1 MEVKLFQKSEKE
13 YGEYYKP
20 HLLEQYRLY
29 IQSAEKISD
38 RRQNANNHFLAINTV
53 LVSFLALSFDIDLFK
68 KMVIFRIILSIAGIL
83 ICMIFG
89 LLLNSYK
96 QLNSGKFKVI
106 HEIEQNIPLSLY
118 SYEWE
123 MLGKGK
129 NKKLYYPF
137 SHIELLIPWVF
148 GIVYVVL
155 MFILFF
161 YLCK

>member
-1 MEVKLFQKSEKE
+1 
-13 YGEYYKP
+13 
-20 HLLEQYRLY
+20 
-29 IQSAEKISD
+29 
-38 RRQNANNHFLAINTV
+38 
-53 LVSFLALSFDIDLFK
+53 
-68 KMVIFRIILSIAGIL
+68 MVIFRIILSIAGIL